1 MQLIDY
7 CSIIG
12 DFSRQVLRENVIYN
26 FSESIHRVVSIDVLG
41 NGTRMAC
48 KQLDD
53 ALVNAGFCQF
63 RDVGGSTLV
72 SNVILQARIGSPVS
86 LENLIGFPEQSGFH
100 IDFEDRDE
108 PIWKRDVSDSGSRF

>member
-72 SNVILQARIGSPVS
+72 SNVILQADRFPS
-86 LENLIGFPEQSGFH
+86 LARKPYWISRTVGFSY
-100 IDFEDRDE
+100 RL
-108 PIWKRDVSDSGSRF
+108 